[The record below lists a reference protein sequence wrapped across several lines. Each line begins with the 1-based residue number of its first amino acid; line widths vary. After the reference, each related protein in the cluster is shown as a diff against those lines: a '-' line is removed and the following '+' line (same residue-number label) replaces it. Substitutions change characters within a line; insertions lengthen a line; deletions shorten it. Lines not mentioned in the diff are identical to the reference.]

1 MSTLTRIPEFWFE
14 RLRRRT
20 RLPLWVAAVVLGTG
34 PFLLLAVI
42 ISFVSRE
49 PIANVYSLMVSVLYT
64 LGVSISAFYLGRYI
78 RGRVEA
84 LMSYAHEM
92 MSERSVTEW
101 PLDLSKL
108 SSTSI
113 IGLVWLVIQGASTAL
128 FTIGA
133 IGGTLE

>member
-1 MSTLTRIPEFWFE
+1 
-14 RLRRRT
+14 
-20 RLPLWVAAVVLGTG
+20 
-34 PFLLLAVI
+34 VI

-113 IGLVWLVIQGASTAL
+113 IGLVWLVILGASTAL